1 MADDAL
7 IQIAIK
13 VGKALQAKGWML
25 ATAESCTGGWV
36 GEVVTAVAGSS
47 KWFDR
52 GFITYSNASKIELL
66 GIRNETLDSH
76 GAVSEAIATEM
87 ADGALKRSQA
97 NITVAITGIAG
108 PDGGS
113 ADKPVGTVCFAWATA
128 NETSCITALFEG
140 DRQTIRQQAVLFALK
155 GVLQRILSQTPRLL

>member
-7 IQIAIK
+7 IQIAIE
-13 VGKALQAKGWML
+13 VGKALQANGWML

-47 KWFDR
+47 RWFDR

-76 GAVSEAIATEM
+76 GAVSEAVATEM
-87 ADGALKRSQA
+87 ANSALKRSLA

-113 ADKPVGTVCFAWATA
+113 AEKPVGTVCFAWATP
-128 NETSCITALFEG
+128 NETSCITALFDG
-140 DRQTIRQQAVLFALK
+140 DRQAIRQQAVLFALK